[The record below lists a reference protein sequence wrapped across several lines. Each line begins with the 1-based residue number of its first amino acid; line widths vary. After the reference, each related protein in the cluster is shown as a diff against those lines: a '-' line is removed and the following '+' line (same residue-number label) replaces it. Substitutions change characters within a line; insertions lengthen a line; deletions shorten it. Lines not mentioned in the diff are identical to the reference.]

1 MIRFLFFLRFRSQ
14 LRRTNLRMVDTLE
27 NRVLELMREAGGV
40 EKNER
45 RMIGAV
51 FSETAVGLGLDI
63 LSCIDGIGD
72 CVESC
77 AGELFGHAL
86 VIGKDIP
93 EDAGESICR
102 YFSSPRRAGI
112 YCDKDAREL
121 LAYYLFFDSPADSP
135 APPAGSGGFAR
146 AAARNPQEGLRTP
159 LSLDAEQARRS
170 GIVKSLKQG
179 NRKNTLITG
188 PKFSGKR
195 GGLYDFAAGAAPP
208 LTVHFGSGISAVP
221 AGQGLAALFDSYSPE
236 IRSFLI
242 RAPVSAKAGVPA
254 ADRADI
260 NEEIK
265 ELDLLQETVFR
276 DRLHLELSPFLF
288 KTLRRFFKLL
298 LELYLKAALDRELRA
313 VLILENVDK
322 AAEGTAQAVQEVLA
336 PYIARSA
343 SGSRRHRLE
352 IYGTSSPGDAS
363 AAPSWD
369 RVFPRILQMEGGG
382 GGRSPDM
389 SRDLWEICY
398 AFTLLGWY
406 FPGPLIPQLL
416 AESGKSSKVIF
427 RALDML
433 IRYGLV
439 DAPQDPRPRIKDF
452 LPRAEAVLGGRKTL
466 IRTIVQNRLLA
477 WVFSRRLHP
486 CFALLDALA
495 VLGEGAEVFKTITRG
510 DELILKSLVM
520 DMAKGYSAGFEQ
532 ALKAGRLSSIVGPQ
546 RALTVGYLVRT
557 FGALLFGNEGDIR
570 EAFRFS
576 LTEDQIYPPFKA
588 QILINAA
595 AYFLGVRDTD
605 SAQNAVKEAFV
616 LSQDAP
622 WSGLAQSNR
631 ILSLVNLAKQRIGE
645 TVEYAGFAVENAE
658 KSGSYE
664 ELAAASYY
672 HATAQ
677 FLYGN
682 ISLAQQLAAAAEVQA
697 DQAGRMEWVDRARF
711 FRGRLAFDLGCYQDA
726 LRFFQD
732 TARNPAGNLSAEK
745 LSLLEAW
752 AYRARI
758 YSQSPLPS
766 VPAGNIDA
774 ELFKIEG
781 TYLLGDYKQA
791 ADLAAAF
798 PQSLPGESFTYTEQ
812 PDWRS
817 GFAQCEFL
825 LLPAREI
832 WGRMVSVYQSLAL
845 CRISPAG
852 GAEALKIM
860 QRVLRDERLSE
871 LDPWDA
877 FYYYAWYQILGES
890 GAAQVDMNTAVSI
903 AFKQLQRRA
912 SRIDDIKVR
921 QTFLTQPRWNGALS
935 LAAKE
940 HRLI

>member
-1 MIRFLFFLRFRSQ
+1 
-14 LRRTNLRMVDTLE
+14 MVDGLE

-40 EKNER
+40 EKSER
-45 RMIGAV
+45 RTIGAV
-51 FSETAVGLGLDI
+51 FSESAVGLGLDI
-63 LSCIDGIGD
+63 LSCIDGIRD
-72 CVESC
+72 CVESR

-86 VIGKDIP
+86 VIGRDIP
-93 EDAGESICR
+93 EDAGERICR
-102 YFSSPRRAGI
+102 YFSSPRSAGV
-112 YCDKDAREL
+112 YCDKAVRDL
-121 LAYYLFFDSPADSP
+121 LAYYLVFENPVDSPSL
-135 APPAGSGGFAR
+135 PAGNRGFAR
-146 AAARNPQEGLRTP
+146 AAARNPLEGLRAP
-159 LSLDAEQARRS
+159 LSLDAERARRS

-188 PKFSGKR
+188 PDFSGKR
-195 GGLYDFAAGAAPP
+195 AGLYEFAGGGAPP
-208 LTVHFGSGISAVP
+208 LVVHFGSGNP
-221 AGQGLAALFDSYSPE
+221 AASSGRGLTALFDSYSPE
-236 IRSFLI
+236 IRGFLAE
-242 RAPVSAKAGVPA
+242 APVSPGAGEPPA
-254 ADRADI
+254 EGTR
-260 NEEIK
+260 IK
-265 ELDLLQETVFR
+265 ELDLLRETVSR
-276 DRLHLELSPFLF
+276 DRLHLEPSPFLF
-288 KTLRRFFKLL
+288 KTGCRFFKLL
-298 LELYLKAALDRELRA
+298 LKLYLEAALDGELRA
-313 VLILENVDK
+313 VLILENIDK
-322 AAEGTAQAVQEVLA
+322 AAEGTVRVVQEVLA
-336 PYIARSA
+336 PYSARGS
-343 SGSRRHRLE
+343 SGPHQSRLE
-352 IYGTSSPGDAS
+352 IYGTASPKDVS
-363 AAPSWD
+363 VDPSWD
-369 RVFPRILQMEGGG
+369 RIFPRVLRLEGGG
-382 GGRSPDM
+382 GGWSPDM

-398 AFTLLGWY
+398 AFVLLGRY
-406 FPGPLIPQLL
+406 FPGSLFPQLL
-416 AESGKSSKVIF
+416 VESGKSPRAIF
-427 RALDML
+427 RALDIL
-433 IRYGLV
+433 LRFGLV
-439 DAPQDPRPRIKDF
+439 DTPQDPRPRIKDF
-452 LPRAEAVLGGRKTL
+452 LPQAEAILGERKTL
-466 IRTIVQNRLLA
+466 IRTMVQNRLLD

-495 VLGEGAEVFKTITRG
+495 ALGEGAAVFKTIKRG

-532 ALKAGRLSSIVGPQ
+532 ALKAGRLLSIVGPQ

-557 FGALLFGNEGDIR
+557 FGALLAGNEGDIR

-576 LTEDQIYPPFKA
+576 LAEDQLYPPFKA
-588 QILINAA
+588 QTLNNAA
-595 AYFLGVRDTD
+595 AFFLGIRDAD

-622 WSGLAQSNR
+622 WSGLAQANR
-631 ILSLVNLAKQRIGE
+631 LLSLVNLSKQRIGE

-658 KSGSYE
+658 KSGNYE
-664 ELAAASYY
+664 ELALASYY
-672 HATAQ
+672 HAAVQ

-682 ISLAQQLAAAAEVQA
+682 ISLAQQLAAAAEIQA

-711 FRGRLAFDLGCYQDA
+711 FRGRLAFDLGRYRDA
-726 LRFFQD
+726 LQFFQD
-732 TARNPAGNLSAEK
+732 TAKNPAGNLSVEK

-752 AYRARI
+752 TYRARI
-758 YSQSPLPS
+758 YSQSSLLSAPEGS
-766 VPAGNIDA
+766 IDA

-781 TYLLGDYKQA
+781 TYLTGDYRRA
-791 ADLAAAF
+791 VDLAAALSD
-798 PQSLPGESFTYTEQ
+798 SLSGESFTYTEQ

-832 WGRMVSVYQSLAL
+832 WDRMASVYQSLAL

-912 SRIDDIKVR
+912 SRIDDIKIR
-921 QTFLTQPRWNGALS
+921 QTYLTQPRWNGALS